1 MPDLVLDFSKNEPEE
16 DCVEEIEPTEPQ
28 VEAATEECEDPIETT
43 AEPVAAPTEAECVDE
58 PITTEAAPE
67 TEPAAEEC
75 VEETTD
81 APALNMRIEP
91 AAVVEDIKMYGEES
105 LIPDIEE
112 CE

>member
-16 DCVEEIEPTEPQ
+16 DCVEE
-28 VEAATEECEDPIETT
+28 
-43 AEPVAAPTEAECVDE
+43 
-58 PITTEAAPE
+58 

-75 VEETTD
+75 VEETTEAPAETAD
-81 APALNMRIEP
+81 ECAEEDTNEVAPALNMRIEP

>member
-58 PITTEAAPE
+58 PITTEATPE

-75 VEETTD
+75 VEETTV

-91 AAVVEDIKMYGEES
+91 AHDYGDIKIYEGESFVPE
-105 LIPDIEE
+105 IEE
-112 CE
+112 C

>member
-43 AEPVAAPTEAECVDE
+43 PEPVAAPTEAECVDE
-58 PITTEAAPE
+58 PITTEA
-67 TEPAAEEC
+67 
-75 VEETTD
+75 

-105 LIPDIEE
+105 LIPDIE
-112 CE
+112 

>member
-28 VEAATEECEDPIETT
+28 VEAATEECEDPT
-43 AEPVAAPTEAECVDE
+43 
-58 PITTEAAPE
+58 
-67 TEPAAEEC
+67 
-75 VEETTD
+75 ETTD
-81 APALNMRIEP
+81 ECSEEDTNEVAPALNMRIEP